1 MGELRRIGFSLN
13 PDNDAAR
20 ETLTRAE
27 SWCSGH
33 GVEAWSSPADD
44 AEQIRAALQNGTV
57 QPNLPSGKATAP
69 PADELSSTPA
79 LI

>member
-13 PDNDAAR
+13 LDNDAAR

-33 GVEAWSSPADD
+33 GVEAWSSSADD
-44 AEQIRAALQNGTV
+44 ADGIDVKQQAGSTSLRADFGVKDMRPA
-57 QPNLPSGKATAP
+57 KAHV
-69 PADELSSTPA
+69 E
-79 LI
+79 